1 MWREL
6 NLALCGIYRS
16 TGMHKPIL
24 GCEKCQM
31 PSDTPLRSQR
41 RFGTIRGNHAGV
53 LSVGPL
59 YVAYIFLH
67 APCGGSG
74 RWPVLTKKIR
84 RNMKRKQSDRAFD
97 AIRVFSDGINRG
109 IDIRCLR
116 ETGHL
121 ASTLRNLALMVT
133 GRPWMPTEQLAAIA
147 EEAKRLYRASRALR
161 WRQGG
166 EAQLQLLRL
175 TGVQSIRRRAIAL
188 RVVTRPRTENGL
200 AFCDRELVEFEAI
213 ELPAPTSIWARVWNR
228 IFARNRKGAAY
239 AI

>member
-1 MWREL
+1 
-6 NLALCGIYRS
+6 
-16 TGMHKPIL
+16 MHKPIL

-31 PSDTPLRSQR
+31 PSDTQQIPPCGLRGDLVQYTATTRRGIICGPVICGLYISPRPLRWFWSL
-41 RFGTIRGNHAGV
+41 A
-53 LSVGPL
+53 SVN
-59 YVAYIFLH
+59 
-67 APCGGSG
+67 
-74 RWPVLTKKIR
+74 KKIR